1 MFIKKDNRKVL
12 EIIYSEDSDLTQLKL
27 ARREAEF
34 AAGTDLLLSPQHS
47 AQLATTRHLTLYN
60 NKLTKLTNVRSIAK
74 HNTLESLD
82 LGLNSLTELP
92 NSFGDLGATLKSLWV
107 ENNLLGREFPSPI
120 LKCHQLTVLRLSC
133 NRIEVMPDS
142 IKSLK
147 NLEEL
152 AIDGNLL
159 TQLPSSIGELTQMR
173 KLNLR
178 GNKLTSI
185 PEEIGNLDKLELL
198 SVNDNQLESLPSS
211 IWKLSS
217 LSSLYANSNKLIT
230 LPAGLAKLEKLKKV
244 NAANNDI
251 KFLPLALIDRWAL
264 HLDIDIIRSAPI
276 RIKSFLSTITTTIA
290 DDESAV
296 VGNDNRVRKEDVDLG
311 PWEELNKGKSVPPE
325 YIPSGTII
333 KPLGSGVFSL
343 NIIETPLFKNG
354 EEGNSALMAI
364 KYAPPLIDELRRN
377 MQTKADKKA
386 GTAKAGRV
394 KHQVEEHDD
403 VGGEL

>member
-107 ENNLLGREFPSPI
+107 ENNLLGRDFPSPI

-133 NRIEVMPDS
+133 NKIEVMPDA

-159 TQLPSSIGELTQMR
+159 TQLPSTLGDLTQMR

-178 GNKLTSI
+178 GNKLVSI
-185 PEEIGNLDKLELL
+185 PEELGKLDKLELL
-198 SVNDNQLESLPSS
+198 SVNDNELESLPSS
-211 IWKLSS
+211 MGSLSS
-217 LSSLYANSNKLIT
+217 LSSLYANSNKLTT
-230 LPAGLAKLEKLKKV
+230 LPAGLSKLEKLKKV

-251 KFLPLALIDRWAL
+251 KYLPLALIDRWAL
-264 HLDIDIIRSAPI
+264 HLDIDIIRSAPLKI
-276 RIKSFLSTITTTIA
+276 QSFLGSMSE
-290 DDESAV
+290 DAV
-296 VGNDNRVRKEDVDLG
+296 GRDKVRQEDVDLG
-311 PWEELNKGKSVPPE
+311 QWEEESRGKSVPPE
-325 YIPSGTII
+325 YIPSGSII
-333 KPLGSGVFSL
+333 KPLGAGVFSL
-343 NIIETPLFKNG
+343 NLIETPLFKNG
-354 EEGNSALMAI
+354 EEENSALMAL
-364 KYAPPLIDELRRN
+364 KYAPPLIDELRKN
-377 MQTKADKKA
+377 MQTKAEKKA
-386 GTAKAGRV
+386 GGTAKAGRV
-394 KHQVEEHDD
+394 KHQREEQQDE